1 MPCFIVTLAMGV
13 VVLSFSFLE
22 TLKSLEQVSR
32 VLLWRT
38 HHSLPL
44 CIGIR
49 ESFVLGKGWTV
60 SSLHHG
66 DLSGS
71 GRL

>member
-13 VVLSFSFLE
+13 VVLFFSFLE
-22 TLKSLEQVSR
+22 TLKSLEKVFLSPA
-32 VLLWRT
+32 LT
-38 HHSLPL
+38 DTSLPL